1 MAARTRAIPGSLYP
15 SRSRSRSLCDPAECC
30 CSSTRWLALAHTQEA
45 LLSALSAHAEAH
57 GRSVSA
63 AIAAAKPA
71 KARKKLLK
79 AKREAELESEE
90 SASEPENA
98 AGKENRMESSN
109 VPRQAAA
116 KPARP
121 TALAEAAAEPT
132 RRAPSR

>member
-1 MAARTRAIPGSLYP
+1 MAARTHAIPCSLHP
-15 SRSRSRSLCDPAECC
+15 SPSRSRSLCDPAECC
-30 CSSTRWLALAHTQEA
+30 CSSACKPVHTQEA
-45 LLSALSAHAEAH
+45 LLSALSAHAEEH

-79 AKREAELESEE
+79 AKREAALESEE

-121 TALAEAAAEPT
+121 TALAEAATEPT